1 MPLIHNDKS
10 LFLIIDLQ
18 ARLLPAIF
26 QGDEV
31 VQKTAKLQQAA
42 EILNIPL
49 LFTEQN
55 PKGLGPTT
63 DQLTVPEGR
72 LFTKMT
78 FDCCKTGGFREMLQG
93 KDQIVVAGSEA
104 HVCVLQTVLGLL
116 EWEKSVFVLSDAI
129 GSRTLENKQAGITRM
144 QQNGA
149 EIITTEMVLFEWL
162 ESAKNPNFKSILQ
175 LIK

>member
-1 MPLIHNDKS
+1 MPLIQSENS

-18 ARLLPAIF
+18 ARLLPAIY

-31 VQKTAKLQQAA
+31 VQKTVKLQQAA
-42 EILNIPL
+42 KILNIPV

-63 DQLTVPEGR
+63 DRLAVPEGS

-78 FDCCKTGGFREMLQG
+78 FACCKTGSFREMLQG

-116 EWEKSVFVLSDAI
+116 EWEKRVFVLSDAV
-129 GSRTLENKQAGITRM
+129 GSRTPENKQAGINRM

-149 EIITTEMVLFEWL
+149 EIVTTEMVLFEWL
-162 ESAKNPNFKSILQ
+162 ESAENPKFKSILQ

>member
-1 MPLIHNDKS
+1 MPLLNREKS
-10 LFLIIDLQ
+10 LLLIIDLQ
-18 ARLLPAIF
+18 ARLLPVIH
-26 QGDEV
+26 QGSEI
-31 VQKTAKLQQAA
+31 VQQTAKLQKAA
-42 EILNIPL
+42 EILNIPV

-63 DQLTVPEGR
+63 DQLVIAEGC

-78 FDCCKTGGFREMLQG
+78 FDCCKTGGFREML
-93 KDQIVVAGSEA
+93 KDKEQIVVTGSEA

-116 EWEKSVFVLSDAI
+116 EWKKEVFVIADAI
-129 GSRTLENKQAGITRM
+129 GSRKLANKQAGIDRM

-149 EIITTEMVLFEWL
+149 EIVTSEMALFEWL
-162 ESAKNPNFKSILQ
+162 QSADNREFKSVLQ

>member
-1 MPLIHNDKS
+1 MPLINNDNS

-18 ARLLPAIF
+18 ARLLPAIY
-26 QGDEV
+26 QGDEI
-31 VQKTAKLQQAA
+31 VQKTANLQQAA
-42 EILNIPL
+42 KILNIPV

-63 DQLTVPEGR
+63 DQLTIPKGG

-78 FDCCKTGGFREMLQG
+78 FDCCKTDGFREMLQG
-93 KDQIVVAGSEA
+93 KDQIIVAGSEA

-116 EWEKSVFVLSDAI
+116 EWEKSAFVLQDAI
-129 GSRTLENKQAGITRM
+129 GSRTLENKQAGINRM

-149 EIITTEMVLFEWL
+149 EIVTTEMVLFEWI
-162 ESAKNPNFKSILQ
+162 ESAKSPDFKSILQ